1 MFYAINW
8 FVVVSLLMLWSL
20 AAWAFHALAAWTVA
34 SAGTLTGAP
43 GAIEA
48 LRMPVW
54 LSAWVPPEFA
64 VALNSLM
71 AAIGPSIETAVQ
83 WAPAMSGG
91 LSIAVWTLWG
101 IGSVL
106 LILLGLFAT
115 GLIAVMRRRQDASA
129 NFSRSVAAER

>member
-20 AAWAFHALAAWTVA
+20 AAWAFHSLAAWTVA

-64 VALNSLM
+64 FALNSLM

-129 NFSRSVAAER
+129 NVSRSVAAAR

>member
-20 AAWAFHALAAWTVA
+20 AAWAFHSLAAWTVE

-71 AAIGPSIETAVQ
+71 AAIGPSIETAIQ

-129 NFSRSVAAER
+129 NVSRSVAAAR

>member
-1 MFYAINW
+1 MFYALNW

-20 AAWAFHALAAWTVA
+20 AAWAFHSLAAWTVA
-34 SAGTLTGAP
+34 SAGTLTGGA

-64 VALNSLM
+64 LALNSMM

-91 LSIAVWTLWG
+91 LSIAVWTVWG
-101 IGSVL
+101 IVSVL
-106 LILLGLFAT
+106 LVLLGLFAT
-115 GLIAVMRRRQDASA
+115 GLIAVTRRRLSASA
-129 NFSRSVAAER
+129 SASRNLAAAR